1 MAQATAVLIKT
12 NGDVETVILPELD
25 AHVTIN
31 DLVGGWFD
39 CVTADN
45 FVMYVHDEGLLIGLD
60 MNPMASF
67 LTGRP
72 IAGDALIV
80 GTLDENGNYDGE
92 NYDAPSGFFSEQF
105 AADAKDLVND
115 YTIKTLK
122 EMAEKIV
129 ERGPVIHSW

>member
-31 DLVGGWFD
+31 NLVGGWFD
-39 CVTADN
+39 CVTADD
-45 FVMYVHDEGLLIGLD
+45 FVMYVHDEGLLIGLE
-60 MNPMASF
+60 MNSMASF

-92 NYDAPSGFFSEQF
+92 NYDAPSGFFSKQF
-105 AADAKDLVND
+105 ADDAKDLVND